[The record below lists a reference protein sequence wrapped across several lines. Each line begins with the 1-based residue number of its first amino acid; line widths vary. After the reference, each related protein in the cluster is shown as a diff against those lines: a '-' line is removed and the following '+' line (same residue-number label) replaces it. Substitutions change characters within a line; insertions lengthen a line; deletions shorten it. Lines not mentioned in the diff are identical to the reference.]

1 VNGSSYLSGNKLIHG
16 IRLRQLRV
24 QSLECRRHVVDVI
37 YNITECY
44 TSLSLSNVETSW
56 VSSNGM
62 TLSTIPDGIKQ
73 AFEFQT
79 DAQTDEIIY
88 AGNYGL
94 YTGSGFVFDL
104 KNHDQANLDIQS
116 LRDNSWIDSKTR
128 GVFIDCTFYNS
139 NLAAWLV
146 SR

>member
-1 VNGSSYLSGNKLIHG
+1 
-16 IRLRQLRV
+16 
-24 QSLECRRHVVDVI
+24 
-37 YNITECY
+37 
-44 TSLSLSNVETSW
+44 
-56 VSSNGM
+56 M